1 MKKFARFALLPAII
15 ALFATLFTACATQD
29 TRSISI
35 SPAKWLDDAMREVC
49 WSVESSAQ
57 CEEILHSTCEAGDY
71 RNCAL
76 LGYTYA
82 NRLNFP
88 TDDYR
93 ATEDKA
99 VALFKKACD
108 GKYGSGCFA
117 LGMLQGSDDL
127 VAKGCEYGDFF
138 ACGHIAINRD
148 SGKIDNEG
156 QFAPIF
162 NPQIVRW
169 ASERKIEL
177 LKDECERAK
186 IRLKNE
192 SDKDRIA
199 TREAL
204 LAECQ
209 AELQKAQNLDNT
221 TK

>member
-1 MKKFARFALLPAII
+1 MKRFMRFALLPAM
-15 ALFATLFTACATQD
+15 LFATTLFTACATQD
-29 TRSISI
+29 SRSISI
-35 SPAKWLDDAMREVC
+35 SPTKWLDDAMREIC

-99 VALFKKACD
+99 VALFKKSCD

-117 LGMLQGSDDL
+117 LGMLQGNDNL

-138 ACGHIAINRD
+138 ACSHIDDLGANSDAKIAPTSAPQSWALNRT
-148 SGKIDNEG
+148 
-156 QFAPIF
+156 
-162 NPQIVRW
+162 
-169 ASERKIEL
+169 IEL
-177 LKDECERAK
+177 LKDECDRAK

-192 SDKDRIA
+192 NDKDRIA

-209 AELQKAQNLDNT
+209 AELQKAQNKANAI
-221 TK
+221 K

>member
-1 MKKFARFALLPAII
+1 MKKFARFATLSAII
-15 ALFATLFTACATQD
+15 TLFTACATQD
-29 TRSISI
+29 VRSISI

-76 LGYTYA
+76 LGYTYT

-93 ATEDKA
+93 ATEEKA

-138 ACGHIAINRD
+138 ACSHIIN
-148 SGKIDNEG
+148 SGANSDDA
-156 QFAPIF
+156 QVTPTFS
-162 NPQIVRW
+162 PQNISW
-169 ASERKIEL
+169 ASNRKIEL
-177 LKDECERAK
+177 LKDECDRAK

-209 AELQKAQNLDNT
+209 AELQKAQSANSGV
-221 TK
+221 K

>member
-1 MKKFARFALLPAII
+1 MKKFARFATLPAIM
-15 ALFATLFTACATQD
+15 LFATIFFNACATQD

-76 LGYTYA
+76 LGYTYT

-93 ATEDKA
+93 ATEEKA

-138 ACGHIAINRD
+138 ACSHI
-148 SGKIDNEG
+148 IDLGVNADNA
-156 QFAPIF
+156 QVAPTLT
-162 NPQIVRW
+162 PQNISW
-169 ASERKIEL
+169 ASNRKIEL
-177 LKDECERAK
+177 LKDECDRAK

-192 SDKDRIA
+192 SDKDRIT

-209 AELQKAQNLDNT
+209 AELQKAQSENNAI
-221 TK
+221 K

>member
-1 MKKFARFALLPAII
+1 MKRFMRFALLPAM
-15 ALFATLFTACATQD
+15 LFATTLFTACATQD
-29 TRSISI
+29 SRSISI
-35 SPAKWLDDAMREVC
+35 SPTKWLDDAMREIC

-117 LGMLQGSDDL
+117 LGMLQGNDNL

-138 ACGHIAINRD
+138 ACSHIDDLGANSDMKTASTPQNWALNRT
-148 SGKIDNEG
+148 
-156 QFAPIF
+156 
-162 NPQIVRW
+162 
-169 ASERKIEL
+169 IEL
-177 LKDECERAK
+177 LKDECDRAK

-192 SDKDRIA
+192 NDKDRIA

-209 AELQKAQNLDNT
+209 AELQKAQNKANAI
-221 TK
+221 K

>member
-1 MKKFARFALLPAII
+1 MKKFARFALLPVIITLFTAI
-15 ALFATLFTACATQD
+15 FFTACATQD
-29 TRSISI
+29 VRSISI

-93 ATEDKA
+93 ATEEKA

-138 ACGHIAINRD
+138 ACSHI
-148 SGKIDNEG
+148 IDLGANSDDAKN
-156 QFAPIF
+156 APTF
-162 NPQIVRW
+162 SPQNISW
-169 ASERKIEL
+169 ASSRKIEL
-177 LKDECERAK
+177 LKDECDRAK

-209 AELQKAQNLDNT
+209 AELQKAQSENNT

>member
-1 MKKFARFALLPAII
+1 MKKFARFATLSAII
-15 ALFATLFTACATQD
+15 TLFATIFFTACATQD
-29 TRSISI
+29 VRSISI

-93 ATEDKA
+93 ATEEKA

-138 ACGHIAINRD
+138 ACSHIINSSANSD
-148 SGKIDNEG
+148 DA
-156 QFAPIF
+156 QTAPTF
-162 NPQIVRW
+162 SPQNISW
-169 ASERKIEL
+169 ASNRKIEL
-177 LKDECERAK
+177 LKDECDRAK

-209 AELQKAQNLDNT
+209 AELQKAQSENNAV
-221 TK
+221 K

>member
-88 TDDYR
+88 TYDYR

-138 ACGHIAINRD
+138 ACGHIIDSVANGDDVQTAPTFSPQNISWALNR
-148 SGKIDNEG
+148 K
-156 QFAPIF
+156 
-162 NPQIVRW
+162 V
-169 ASERKIEL
+169 EL

-209 AELQKAQNLDNT
+209 AELQKAQSTDNGVN
-221 TK
+221 

>member
-1 MKKFARFALLPAII
+1 MKRFMRFALLPAM
-15 ALFATLFTACATQD
+15 LFATTLFTACATQD
-29 TRSISI
+29 SRSISI
-35 SPAKWLDDAMREVC
+35 SPAKWLDDAMREIC

-99 VALFKKACD
+99 VALFKKSCD

-117 LGMLQGSDDL
+117 LGMLQGNDDL

-138 ACGHIAINRD
+138 ACSHIDDLGANSDMKTTATPQSWALNRT
-148 SGKIDNEG
+148 
-156 QFAPIF
+156 
-162 NPQIVRW
+162 
-169 ASERKIEL
+169 IEL
-177 LKDECERAK
+177 LKDECDRAK

-192 SDKDRIA
+192 NDKDRIA

-209 AELQKAQNLDNT
+209 AELQKAQSKANAI
-221 TK
+221 K

>member
-1 MKKFARFALLPAII
+1 MTKFARFVLLPAII
-15 ALFATLFTACATQD
+15 AFFTTLFIACATQD

-99 VALFKKACD
+99 VAFFKKACD

-117 LGMLQGSDDL
+117 LGTLQGNDDL
-127 VAKGCEYGDFF
+127 MAKGCEYGDFF
-138 ACGHIAINRD
+138 ACGHIADFSAN
-148 SGKIDNEG
+148 NEV
-156 QFAPIF
+156 APTWT
-162 NPQIVRW
+162 PQNISW
-169 ASERKIEL
+169 ALNRKIEL
-177 LKDECERAK
+177 LKYECERAK

-192 SDKDRIA
+192 SDNDRIA

-209 AELQKAQNLDNT
+209 AELQKAQNLDSA

>member
-15 ALFATLFTACATQD
+15 ALFTACATQD

-117 LGMLQGSDDL
+117 LGMLQGNDDL

-138 ACGHIAINRD
+138 ACGHIADFSANSDAQVAPTWTPQNISWALNR
-148 SGKIDNEG
+148 K
-156 QFAPIF
+156 
-162 NPQIVRW
+162 V
-169 ASERKIEL
+169 EL

-209 AELQKAQNLDNT
+209 AELQKAQNLYNT